1 MENQIYEPT
10 DDEVNTAA
18 KSVSELRYCEPFVVF
33 TDKECHRRQN
43 LAISH
48 HEMDYWEDEYILY
61 NSNTEYKI
69 FKSTSFKRVIRW
81 MLQQGW
87 KLDMEYLHN
96 KKMNK
101 LLAKLD

>member
-10 DDEVNTAA
+10 DDEVYTAM
-18 KSVSELRYCEPFVVF
+18 KSVSELKYCEPFVVF
-33 TDKECHRRQN
+33 TDKECHLRLN
-43 LAISH
+43 LAISYH
-48 HEMDYWEDEYILY
+48 DFDYWTDMYILY
-61 NSNTEYKI
+61 IPNTKYEI
-69 FKSTSFKRVIRW
+69 FRSTSYIRVIHW

-96 KKMNK
+96 KKMNE

>member
-10 DDEVNTAA
+10 DDEVYIAA
-18 KSVSELRYCEPFVVF
+18 KSVSELDYCEPFFVF
-33 TDKECHRRQN
+33 TDKECHRRLN

-48 HEMDYWEDEYILY
+48 HETDYWTDTYTLY
-61 NSNTEYKI
+61 NPNTKYEI
-69 FKSTSFKRVIRW
+69 FQSSSYNHVIHW

-96 KKMNK
+96 KKMDE